1 MDVFLDNAGGEQ
13 LRCAVT
19 AAREGAR
26 FVLVGALSGQLAPDG
41 AGRTCPVELDSFQL
55 LLKKIT
61 MRGYSADDDF
71 ATGHPEWLRRF
82 GGWLRS
88 GEMVFPLVRVQGLE
102 RAVTALL
109 EVIRGDHLGTVVVEL

>member
-1 MDVFLDNAGGEQ
+1 M
-13 LRCAVT
+13 
-19 AAREGAR
+19 
-26 FVLVGALSGQLAPDG
+26 
-41 AGRTCPVELDSFQL
+41 ELDSFQL